1 MTFQR
6 SLNRDLPRGV
16 AGDFAST
23 NPRNS
28 ILAGDS
34 SLRTGEDIAVGGFAF
49 ADLETGLVAKA
60 FTAGTV
66 IGFVHRNNQAVV
78 PLGQQASMLIP
89 KGKEIALFSNG
100 DFYAVAPA
108 AVEVNDPVYALDA
121 DGSVSAVAA
130 SSQAT
135 NFVFAEK
142 AASGALVKITRFSI

>member
-28 ILAGDS
+28 ILAGES
-34 SLRTGEDIAVGGFAF
+34 SLRTFEDIAVGGFAF
-49 ADLETGLVAKA
+49 ADLETGLVYKEYDNGRA
-60 FTAGTV
+60 V
-66 IGFVHRNNQAVV
+66 GFVHRNNQAVV

-108 AVEVNDPVYALDA
+108 AVEPNAPVFALDA
-121 DGSVSAVAA
+121 DGKVAA
-130 SSQAT
+130 VVDNAQAT

-142 AASGALVKITRFSI
+142 AAAGALVKITRFSI

>member
-1 MTFQR
+1 MSFQQK
-6 SLNRDLPRGV
+6 LNRDLPRGV

-28 ILAGDS
+28 ILAGES
-34 SLRTGEDIAVGGFAF
+34 SLRTFENIAVGGFAF
-49 ADLETGLVAKA
+49 ADLETGLVYEDYN
-60 FTAGTV
+60 TGRV

-108 AVEVNDPVYALDA
+108 AVEPNDPVFAHET
-121 DGSVSAVAA
+121 DGKVSAIADNA
-130 SSQAT
+130 QAT

-142 AASGALVKITRFSI
+142 AAAGALVKITRFSI